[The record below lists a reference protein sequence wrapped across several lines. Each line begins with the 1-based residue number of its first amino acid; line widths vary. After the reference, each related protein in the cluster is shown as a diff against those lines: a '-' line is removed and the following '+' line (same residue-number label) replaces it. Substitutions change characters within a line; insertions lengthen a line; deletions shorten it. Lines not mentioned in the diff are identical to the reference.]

1 MNTSAA
7 KNLTQRFNLKFDPH
21 TYRRIIGKKEVV
33 IHCHHYNARLQSI
46 IEGTKQINGK
56 GIILSAAEEIF
67 SDYIHNFFEPED
79 TLADKWQIAAQL
91 YAHLGYGCL
100 DFSQISQGIITSSS
114 SHFVEGWKAG
124 FIESNCPVCTFT
136 EGYLQGVIHG
146 ITGESV
152 YVREKA
158 CMNMGADT
166 CQFIIDKSRTHS
178 VTYPPQR
185 NLNFKPKPTSQF
197 AESNIDEEKIINTL
211 VKMPFYGNNQGL
223 IPAFNVYLANT
234 PADFYNLICIRFMEN
249 MKKQGLFNT
258 AKNLLLFAGE
268 VCAVNTLRGIII
280 SAEWYELIAPMVQEE
295 SDNLY
300 GLIAVT
306 NALGWGNWHV
316 INYEPGE
323 RLQMEALNG
332 YEALGYL
339 KYKGEAKES
348 QCFALTGV
356 AAGIMALLHGEGTVE
371 ERVGTYA
378 SEESQCICCQETS
391 CKFQVELL

>member
-1 MNTSAA
+1 MNNPAE
-7 KNLTQRFNLKFDPH
+7 KELTQRFSLRFDPH
-21 TYRRIIGKKEVV
+21 TYRRVIGKKDVV
-33 IHCHHYNARLQSI
+33 IHCHHYNARLQNI

-56 GIILSAAEEIF
+56 AIILSAAEETF
-67 SDYIHNFFEPED
+67 SDYIQNFIDSED
-79 TLADKWQIAAQL
+79 RLEDKWQIAAKL
-91 YAHLGYGCL
+91 YAHLGYGHL
-100 DFSQISQGIITSSS
+100 DFSQISQGIVTSST

-152 YVREKA
+152 YVKEKA

-166 CQFIIDKSRTHS
+166 CQFIVDKSRTHS
-178 VTYPPQR
+178 VTYPLKR
-185 NLNFKPKPTSQF
+185 TLNFQPKSTSQF
-197 AESNIDEEKIINTL
+197 AQSNIDEEKIINAM
-211 VKMPFYGNNQGL
+211 VEMPFSGNNQGL

-234 PADFYNLICIRFMEN
+234 PADFYNLICIRFIES
-249 MKKQGLFNT
+249 MKERGLFNT
-258 AKNLLLFAGE
+258 AKQLLLFAGE

-306 NALGWGNWHV
+306 NGLGLGNWHV

-323 RLQMEALNG
+323 TLQMEALNG

-339 KYKGEAKES
+339 EYKDAATEP
-348 QCFALTGV
+348 QCFTLTGV

-378 SEESQCICCQETS
+378 SQESHCICCQHHS
-391 CKFQVELL
+391 CKFHVELL